1 MRDGQE
7 AFSLWR
13 KLVKNVDICAI
24 PVAVLRRESGLCH
37 NQYNHDSGIEKTGMF
52 QRLARI
58 TGVLLFAGLSGLQPV
73 YAEMYKFT
81 DKDGI
86 VHYTNVRP
94 AGQKNVKTFS
104 FPCYAS
110 DTTCNQLDWEHIPL
124 NRRAFDDEIEAAA
137 RVFTVDESLIRAII
151 HAESA
156 YQPEALSPRGAQGL
170 MQLMPATQA
179 ELQIDD
185 VFDPHS
191 NIEGGTLYLSRLLD
205 QFDQDVE
212 LAAAAYNAG
221 PGAVHEYGGIPPYK
235 ETREYVR
242 RVKILYRRYRS
253 AES

>member
-1 MRDGQE
+1 MKYTFYRALQIGGLLIFVLVGGIQ
-7 AFSLWR
+7 SL
-13 KLVKNVDICAI
+13 
-24 PVAVLRRESGLCH
+24 
-37 NQYNHDSGIEKTGMF
+37 
-52 QRLARI
+52 
-58 TGVLLFAGLSGLQPV
+58 

-94 AGQKNVKTFS
+94 VGQKNVKTFS

-110 DTTCNQLDWEHIPL
+110 DPTCNQLDWEKIPL
-124 NRRAFDDEIEAAA
+124 NRQAFDDEIRAAA
-137 RVFTVDESLIRAII
+137 QVYTVDDSLIRAII

-170 MQLMPATQA
+170 MQLMPETQK

-185 VFDPHS
+185 VFDPIN
-191 NIEGGTLYLSRLLD
+191 NIEGGTLYLSQLLN
-205 QFDQDVE
+205 QFDQDVD

-221 PGAVHEYGGIPPYK
+221 PGAVLEYGGIPPYK